1 MFVALSIPDWPTGA
15 AAIELPAAL
24 LAIAPRATLAPGE
37 RLAWLD
43 ARGLDPEALIAHAH
57 AALTAI
63 GVTIVAAGVS
73 AVPIVAAIAAREPR
87 DERREGEGERTREH
101 GSSHPSGP
109 APSLPPSFFLSVVSM
124 DAERQFLA
132 PLPLDV
138 VTSSLRLLN
147 LFHGVGLACC
157 GDLARL
163 PREAVEVRF
172 GRDGLAAWRWARA
185 DDPRPLFTARPREL
199 PNASLDWT
207 EFSTSDVEQL
217 VFVLHSLLKTVC
229 DALLSHGLGAQA
241 LTLTLTL
248 ENRTT
253 LVQPVGAARV
263 TAQRTTWLRLMR
275 RALEKLA
282 LPDRVTGIAVQVDS
296 ACAPTLQQGDLF
308 DLGFATALA
317 AENAVGQILDLQGD
331 AVVELQVSGHVVR
344 ERRVKWE
351 TAAMSDADVTA
362 SQRVHA
368 PAGPT
373 HALMTPGASLTP
385 SLHPTLL
392 PSPREITVLTHA
404 RGGFD
409 IPVRYLDNGTPVSLP
424 ECLGP
429 ECLSGEQWGDAFAR
443 EYYQGVRADG
453 VVVLMYRDVAREQW
467 YLSGW
472 WD

>member
-1 MFVALSIPDWPTGA
+1 MFVALSIPAWPTGA

-24 LAIAPRATLAPGE
+24 LAIAPRATLAPGD

-43 ARGLDPEALIAHAH
+43 ARGLDPETLIAQAR

-63 GVTIVAAGVS
+63 GVTAVAAGVA
-73 AVPIVAAIAAREPR
+73 AVPIVAAIAVQPQDAE
-87 DERREGEGERTREH
+87 TRATRND
-101 GSSHPSGP
+101 GT
-109 APSLPPSFFLSVVSM
+109 SLAAFFSACVPPG
-124 DAERQFLA
+124 AERQFLA

-138 VTSSLRLLN
+138 VTSDLRLLN
-147 LFHGVGLACC
+147 LLHGVGLARC

-163 PREAVEVRF
+163 PRESVEVRF
-172 GRDGLAAWRWARA
+172 GRDGLTAWRWARA
-185 DDPRPLFTARPREL
+185 DDRRLIFTARPREL

-229 DALLSHGLGAQA
+229 DALIARGLGAQE

-253 LVQPVGAARV
+253 LVQSVGAARV

-275 RALEKLA
+275 RALERITLA
-282 LPDRVTGIAVQVDS
+282 DRVTGIAVQVDS

-308 DLGFATALA
+308 DPGFATALA
-317 AENAVGQILDLQGD
+317 AENAVGQILDLQSD
-331 AVVELQVSGHVVR
+331 AVVELQVSRHVVR
-344 ERRVKWE
+344 ERRVKWRE
-351 TAAMSDADVTA
+351 
-362 SQRVHA
+362 QQPRGQGPEPRA
-368 PAGPT
+368 PGSGLRP
-373 HALMTPGASLTP
+373 LGLSPV
-385 SLHPTLL
+385 LL
-392 PSPREITVLTHA
+392 PIPREITVRTHA

-409 IPVRYLDNGTPVSLP
+409 IPGRYIDNGTAVSLQ

-429 ECLSGEQWGDAFAR
+429 ECLSGELWADAFAR

-453 VVVLMYRDVAREQW
+453 VVVLLHRDVLREQW